1 MGAGEVS
8 PNPELYARMAVPYET
23 ADAAQTA
30 IKAFLADVAAL
41 REKHRIAEVAII
53 AGAYVPAPA
62 WYADLVAMTQT
73 LGDQGRSMQ
82 LVASLGKRCMLNEAE
97 RREEE
102 AEDLRRRAA
111 EIA

>member
-41 REKHRIAEVAII
+41 REKHRIAEVAMI
-53 AGAYVPAPA
+53 AGAYVGGEM
-62 WYADLVAMTQT
+62 VGMTQT
-73 LGDQGRSMQ
+73 LGDQSRSLR
-82 LVASLGKRCMLNEAE
+82 LVSSLGKQCMMAEAE

-102 AEDLRRRAA
+102 AEELRRRAG
-111 EIA
+111 EIE